1 MKKFLILI
9 CIIFALALSLR
20 VIGIASYPVGF
31 TQDEAGIG
39 YDAYS
44 LALTGRDQWGKAWP
58 LTLRSFGDFKL
69 PLYSYITI
77 PSVYFLGLTE
87 FSVRLPGAILGSLA
101 VVATYLMV
109 AQMTKRKDFGL
120 ISALFLATSPWHISL
135 SRGAFE
141 ANLTTFFIPLG
152 VWAFLVGIEKPRF
165 MILAAVSFGL
175 NLFSYHSA
183 RFFTPGLVLVLLAS
197 HWSQLKR
204 DLLGRYKWA
213 VLILGVFGFLAVF
226 SMFAGGAK
234 RGLDITIIYPTD
246 RWAALAD
253 RRYAA
258 ILGGAPE
265 IVARVVSNKVI
276 YVFDLF
282 SKNYLSYFS
291 STYLFTQGTSEWSYG
306 MIPGVGVLYFFEV
319 LFVVSALISFARRKG
334 FKNMGFIILWLLIA
348 PIPAALTKGPGFAG
362 TRAAVMMPAVQIISA
377 WGALFLFDFI
387 KEKYSKV
394 WAKVFAFS
402 LFAFLTISL
411 AGFLENYRYQAP
423 VKASGSMQYGMR
435 ELVATI
441 DSIEGGFDEVVLSR
455 TLSVPNIWV
464 QFYNKVDP
472 RKVQEAS
479 SSWLSYEEQ
488 GVQYLDQIT
497 KYSLGKYTFGDI
509 VIRELRGRKALVV
522 GRPSEFP
529 RNTRPIATIRY
540 LNGEVA
546 FILVNA
552 NGL

>member
-1 MKKFLILI
+1 MKKLLILI
-9 CIIFALALSLR
+9 CLIFTLALSLR
-20 VIGIASYPVGF
+20 IIGIASYPIGF

-44 LALTGRDQWGKAWP
+44 LALTGKDQWGQSWP
-58 LTLRSFGDFKL
+58 LILRSFGDFKL

-109 AQMTKRKDFGL
+109 AQMTKRKDLGL
-120 ISALFLATSPWHISL
+120 LSALFLATSPWHISL

-152 VWAFLVGIEKPRF
+152 VWAFLKGIEKPRF
-165 MILAAVSFGL
+165 MMLSAVSFGL

-183 RFFTPGLVLVLLAS
+183 RFFTPGLVLILLVS
-197 HWSQLKR
+197 HWSQIKS
-204 DLLGRYKWA
+204 DLLSRYKWA
-213 VLILGVFGFLAVF
+213 ALVLGVFGFLAAF

-234 RGLDITIIYPTD
+234 RGLDITIFNPTD
-246 RWAALAD
+246 GWAALAD

-265 IVARVVSNKVI
+265 FVARVVSNKAI

-282 SKNYLSYFS
+282 SKNYFSYFS
-291 STYLFTQGTSEWSYG
+291 STYLFTQGASEWSYG
-306 MIPGVGVLYFFEV
+306 MIPGVGVLYLFEV
-319 LFVVSALISFARRKG
+319 LLLFAAVISFARRKG
-334 FKNMGFIILWLLIA
+334 FKSMGLIILWLLIA
-348 PIPAALTKGPGFAG
+348 PIPAALTKGAGFAG

-402 LFAFLTISL
+402 LIALLATSL

-435 ELVATI
+435 ELIATI
-441 DSIEGGFDEVVLSR
+441 YSIEGGYDEVVLSR
-455 TLSVPNIWV
+455 TLSVPNIWI

-479 SSWLSYEEQ
+479 AFWLDYEAQ
-488 GVQYLDQIT
+488 GVKYLDQKT
-497 KYSLGKYTFGDI
+497 KYTLGKYTFGDI
-509 VIRELRGRKALVV
+509 VVRELSGRKALVV

-529 RNTRPIATIRY
+529 KNTRPLGTIRY
-540 LNGEVA
+540 LNGEAA